1 MRKLL
6 DTKAGATFYEE
17 MPNLTLST
25 RKDCIEF
32 IFKLKPGI
40 YVIINM
46 TRGTGGKIML
56 YANWDKYFMRMQN
69 PDVQLPRIKKNCP
82 TLFAVLTG
90 EDKDD
95 VSLLSHRNA
104 PAHERGF
111 GVFCDG
117 DVDTPLIAHTPPFLP
132 GKTDCATCGIKNQSI
147 IINWCIA
154 TGIGCLLNTYQRI
167 TV

>member
-17 MPNLTLST
+17 MPNLTLCT

-95 VSLLSHRNA
+95 LN
-104 PAHERGF
+104 
-111 GVFCDG
+111 
-117 DVDTPLIAHTPPFLP
+117 TTPPFPAWKDGLRDLWNW
-132 GKTDCATCGIKNQSI
+132 KSI
-147 IINWCIA
+147 N
-154 TGIGCLLNTYQRI
+154 NYQHCDGRL
-167 TV
+167 

>member
-17 MPNLTLST
+17 MPNLTFCP
-25 RKDCIEF
+25 RKDSIEF

-69 PDVQLPRIKKNCP
+69 PDVQLPRIRHQS
-82 TLFAVLTG
+82 TLASG
-90 EDKDD
+90 
-95 VSLLSHRNA
+95 RNQKVVA
-104 PAHERGF
+104 SQP
-111 GVFCDG
+111 
-117 DVDTPLIAHTPPFLP
+117 PL
-132 GKTDCATCGIKNQSI
+132 
-147 IINWCIA
+147 
-154 TGIGCLLNTYQRI
+154 R
-167 TV
+167 

>member
-17 MPNLTLST
+17 MPNLTLCT

-56 YANWDKYFMRMQN
+56 YANWDKYFMRMVGDAEN
-69 PDVQLPRIKKNCP
+69 EVTIDPTRIHVGDRVRIKTGKLAGLEANICKEPDGRTLLALRVDFLGYAKMECP
-82 TLFAVLTG
+82 
-90 EDKDD
+90 
-95 VSLLSHRNA
+95 
-104 PAHERGF
+104 
-111 GVFCDG
+111 
-117 DVDTPLIAHTPPFLP
+117 IANLELV
-132 GKTDCATCGIKNQSI
+132 KQ
-147 IINWCIA
+147 
-154 TGIGCLLNTYQRI
+154 
-167 TV
+167 